1 MIFIR
6 DINRNFDWY
15 CFAYYADSHLC
26 INCLSTRRGKVRN
39 HVLLRWR
46 LHVRFLSLSQIGDVY
61 AEFLRLQRL
70 VQTSFQNDW
79 SSALYYII
87 AQSNGNW
94 SLTSTMLFTEEIDR
108 YIG

>member
-1 MIFIR
+1 MV
-6 DINRNFDWY
+6 
-15 CFAYYADSHLC
+15 A
-26 INCLSTRRGKVRN
+26 LS
-39 HVLLRWR
+39 
-46 LHVRFLSLSQIGDVY
+46 LSLSQIRDVY

-94 SLTSTMLFTEEIDR
+94 SLMSTMLFTEEIVR